1 MEFIFAPH
9 SKNMNEAKQSK
20 KKDAKAEPK
29 EVEVLGLLIE
39 RVDGVYKELGEII
52 MTLDR
57 LYLEKKSA
65 GSPPAWDFLV
75 KDKRPANKGK

>member
-1 MEFIFAPH
+1 
-9 SKNMNEAKQSK
+9 MNEPKQQK
-20 KKDAKAEPK
+20 KKDAKPTETT
-29 EVEVLGLLIE
+29 EVAVLSVLIE
-39 RVDGVYKELGEII
+39 KVEGVYKELGEVI

-65 GSPPAWDFLV
+65 GSPPAWDFLM

>member
-1 MEFIFAPH
+1 
-9 SKNMNEAKQSK
+9 MNEPKQQK
-20 KKDAKAEPK
+20 KKDAKPAETT
-29 EVEVLGLLIE
+29 EVAVLSVLIE
-39 RVDGVYKELGEII
+39 KVEGVYKELGEVI

-65 GSPPAWDFLV
+65 GSPPAWDFLM